1 MKKHIFLLYT
11 GLFLAL
17 GLSAQPDR
25 SQPPKP
31 GPAPV
36 INIGDYKMFSLP
48 NGLKVIV
55 VENHKT
61 PVISWQL
68 TLDVD
73 PVMEGDSKGYVDL
86 AGQLMRSGTKNR
98 TKQQIDEAIDF
109 IGASLSTF
117 STGMF
122 GSSLTR
128 HKETLLSLMSD
139 ILLNP
144 AFPQEELEKAVN
156 QSVSA
161 LAANENDANFI
172 ADNII
177 SAVLYGTN
185 HPYSE
190 VITMESL
197 QNITREHMVNYYNT
211 FFRPNSAYLV
221 IVGDIT
227 VKEAKKLTKKYFK
240 PWKKGVVPKFN
251 YPSPQPPAGNQV
263 AFANRER
270 AVQSVL
276 AVSYPV
282 ELKPGTPDAIKVSVM
297 NSILG
302 GGEFSGR
309 LTQNL
314 REDKAYTYGAYSSL
328 TSDKLTGRFMA
339 RTEVGNHVTDSALVE
354 ILHEMNRIIQEP
366 VARQSLDLTKNYLN
380 GSFARSLESPR
391 TIATFALNIERYN
404 LSKDYYKT
412 YLERLAAVT
421 VTDVS
426 AMAEK
431 YIRPENAFIVVSGNK
446 EEVAPKLSRFS
457 KSGQVLFYDSYGR
470 KLEITE
476 NAIPAGMTAEKIL
489 DNYINALGGVEKL
502 GSISSQ
508 VIKMTTEMQ
517 GMVIEMVSTQKAPDK
532 ILITTSMGGNIM
544 QKQVFDGERGQI
556 SAMGQKME
564 LTGSQ
569 LVDMKSQA
577 RIIPELDYRN
587 LAYQLKLVDM
597 ESIEGKP
604 AYKVQI
610 TSPEGSSKTE
620 FFDVATGLKI
630 RTVASQDTPMGAMTI
645 AVTLG
650 DYRSVDG
657 IKVPF
662 SLKQVVGPQTID
674 LKVASVEFNSGIP
687 DDVFSMD

>member
-1 MKKHIFLLYT
+1 
-11 GLFLAL
+11 
-17 GLSAQPDR
+17 
-25 SQPPKP
+25 
-31 GPAPV
+31 
-36 INIGDYKMFSLP
+36 
-48 NGLKVIV
+48 
-55 VENHKT
+55 
-61 PVISWQL
+61 
-68 TLDVD
+68 
-73 PVMEGDSKGYVDL
+73 
-86 AGQLMRSGTKNR
+86 
-98 TKQQIDEAIDF
+98 
-109 IGASLSTF
+109 
-117 STGMF
+117 
-122 GSSLTR
+122 
-128 HKETLLSLMSD
+128 MSD

-431 YIRPENAFIVVSGNK
+431 YLRPENAFIVVSGNK